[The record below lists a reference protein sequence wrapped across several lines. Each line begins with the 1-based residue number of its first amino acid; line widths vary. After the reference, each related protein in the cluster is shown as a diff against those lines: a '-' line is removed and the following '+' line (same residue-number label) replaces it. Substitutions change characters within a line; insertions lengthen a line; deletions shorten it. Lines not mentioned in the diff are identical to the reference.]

1 MQSIS
6 HLALRLFY
14 LFALVAGV
22 SAQAVDLS
30 VYALSYA
37 EDHKTVYLLN
47 DEGAAVEI
55 ALSTARMV
63 GPYHTLLDA
72 GSDVILRSKKETE
85 EGALTYPPVAQAK
98 LPSHI
103 KEPVMILVP
112 SSESLPYKSVIID
125 RSLERFPLG
134 SYLLINLS
142 PMEVRGL
149 VGSSQVVVSAESVT
163 AIVPSSEDEDLLD
176 VHFEYQ
182 RPKGWKTFAR
192 TRWVN
197 ETDKRS
203 LLLAHLDP
211 KTTRMKIKG
220 IPVKPLASTNE

>member
-1 MQSIS
+1 MPSIS

-14 LFALVAGV
+14 LFALLAGV
-22 SAQAVDLS
+22 SVQAIDLS
-30 VYALSYA
+30 VYALGYA

-47 DEGAAVEI
+47 DEDEAVEI

-85 EGALTYPPVAQAK
+85 EGAPTYPPIAQAK
-98 LPSHI
+98 LLSHI

-112 SSESLPYKSVIID
+112 STENLPYKAIIID

-134 SYLLINLS
+134 SHLLINLS

-149 VGSSQVVVSAESVT
+149 VGSSQVVVSAE
-163 AIVPSSEDEDLLD
+163 
-176 VHFEYQ
+176 
-182 RPKGWKTFAR
+182 
-192 TRWVN
+192 N
-197 ETDKRS
+197 
-203 LLLAHLDP
+203 
-211 KTTRMKIKG
+211 
-220 IPVKPLASTNE
+220 